1 MFTGLHVTPT
11 FLRPGMTVESSMKR
25 WLIFSRLFRSA
36 MMWSCEYGA
45 AEEDAEIL
53 AEALLVGGESDP
65 RWVICGTTPPHSAVA
80 AAEFGCCWGSVIIS
94 CAAAAADAE
103 LKSQQLIG
111 LLLLVVPLLVQL
123 LGAAAVAHMAV
134 GDQPATHAPAPP
146 LPLPLSVSTELQ
158 LLAARWPSRA
168 GGSPGT
174 KLSTSTD
181 AAAYPITGNCE
192 TVSQQPVVLS

>member
-1 MFTGLHVTPT
+1 MMMMKKMMLRDLLPT

-45 AEEDAEIL
+45 DEEDAEIL

-65 RWVICGTTPPHSAVA
+65 RWVICGTPPPPPSAIA
-80 AAEFGCCWGSVIIS
+80 AAEFGCWGSMIS
-94 CAAAAADAE
+94 CAAADAE
-103 LKSQQLIG
+103 LKSQLIR
-111 LLLLVVPLLVQL
+111 LLVPLLQL
-123 LGAAAVAHMAV
+123 LGAAVAHMAV
-134 GDQPATHAPAPP
+134 GDQAATHAPAPP

-158 LLAARWPSRA
+158 LLVARWPSRA

-174 KLSTSTD
+174 KLSTDTE
-181 AAAYPITGNCE
+181 YPSTGNCE
-192 TVSQQPVVLS
+192 TVSQPLLS